1 MAQTSKA
8 AASAPGGAGWF
19 LLQFVKRNAAVAA
32 LVILVLAFSALV
44 PNFTNSRNLSAIMIQ
59 SVVTG
64 FLALGQF
71 LVIVTGGIDLSQGA
85 LVALTSI
92 VVSVTMSH
100 YGLAAAVTAGVVA
113 GLLIGLLC
121 GTLVAKT
128 TMPPFIIT
136 LGVMG
141 IARSLAMMIAN
152 AKPVPIHNELFKVLG
167 EGRIG
172 WEPLSWIPLASILLF
187 VSALAIHLFLRTR
200 RTGRYIYALGSN
212 ETSTRLSGVNVGR
225 LKLLVYVLS
234 SFFCT
239 VGGMV
244 WCSRLVSGS
253 PVGAYNYETES
264 IAAVVVG
271 GASLAGGE
279 GTVLGTMAGVLI
291 FQCIGSMLNLTGINP
306 FWQGVF
312 KGSLIIIA
320 VVLSVFRGHKKL
332 AQ

>member
-1 MAQTSKA
+1 MEQKRVKSGRLANFARRNTS
-8 AASAPGGAGWF
+8 
-19 LLQFVKRNAAVAA
+19 LLA
-32 LVILVLAFSALV
+32 LVVLFALFSLLV

-92 VVSVTMSH
+92 VVSVTMSQH
-100 YGLAAAVTAGVVA
+100 GLVAAVAAGI
-113 GLLIGLLC
+113 GMGILIGLLC
-121 GTLVAKT
+121 GALVAHT
-128 TMPPFIIT
+128 PMPPFIVT

-141 IARSLAMMIAN
+141 IARSLAMLIAS
-152 AKPVPIHNELFKVLG
+152 AKPVPIHNDLFNMLG
-167 EGRIG
+167 SARIG
-172 WEPLSWIPLASILLF
+172 WAPLSWIPWASILLLI
-187 VSALAIHLFLRTR
+187 SAVVIHLFLRWR
-200 RTGRYIYALGSN
+200 RSGRYIYALGSN
-212 ETSTRLSGVNVGR
+212 EMSTKLSGINVAR
-225 LKLLVYVLS
+225 LKLMVYVLS
-234 SFFCT
+234 SFFCAI
-239 VGGMV
+239 GGMV
-244 WCSRLVSGS
+244 WASRLVSGS

-312 KGSLIIIA
+312 KGSLIIAA
-320 VVLSVFRGHKKL
+320 VVLSVFRSHKKP
-332 AQ
+332 AK

>member
-1 MAQTSKA
+1 MERRNTGARLLEFARRNTS
-8 AASAPGGAGWF
+8 
-19 LLQFVKRNAAVAA
+19 LLA
-32 LVILVLAFSALV
+32 LVVLFVLFSTLV
-44 PNFTNSRNLSAIMIQ
+44 PNFTNSRNLSAIMFQ

-85 LVALTSI
+85 MVALTSI
-92 VVSVTMSH
+92 VVSVTMH
-100 YGLAAAVTAGVVA
+100 QYGLVPAVAAGILMGIA
-113 GLLIGLLC
+113 IGLLC
-121 GTLVAKT
+121 GFLVAHT
-128 TMPPFIIT
+128 TMPPFIVT

-152 AKPVPIHNELFKVLG
+152 AKPVPIHNELFNLLG
-167 EGRIG
+167 SARID
-172 WEPLSWIPLASILLF
+172 WPPLSWVPWASILLLL
-187 VSALAIHLFLRTR
+187 SAVIIHLFLRLR
-200 RTGRYIYALGSN
+200 RSGRYIYALGSN
-212 ETSTRLSGVNVGR
+212 EMSTKLSGINVAR

-239 VGGMV
+239 LGGMI

-264 IAAVVVG
+264 IAAVAVG

-312 KGSLIIIA
+312 KGSLIIAA
-320 VVLSVFRGHKKL
+320 VVLSVFRSHKKPVK
-332 AQ
+332 

>member
-1 MAQTSKA
+1 MNQKVNNSR
-8 AASAPGGAGWF
+8 
-19 LLQFVKRNAAVAA
+19 LLLFARRNTPLLA
-32 LVILVLAFSALV
+32 LIVILVLFSALV
-44 PNFTNSRNLSAIMIQ
+44 PNFTNSRNLSAIMFQ

-92 VVSVTMSH
+92 VVSVTMSQ
-100 YGLAAAVTAGVVA
+100 YGLVPAILAGLLM
-113 GLLIGLLC
+113 GLLIGLLS
-121 GTLVAKT
+121 GFLVAYT
-128 TMPPFIIT
+128 PMPPFIVT

-141 IARSLAMMIAN
+141 IARSLAMLIAS
-152 AKPVPIHNELFKVLG
+152 AKPVPIHNELFKILG
-167 EGRIG
+167 AGRIG
-172 WEPLSWIPLASILLF
+172 WGPLSWVPLASILLLL
-187 VSALAIHLFLRTR
+187 SALAIHYFLKLR
-200 RTGRYIYALGSN
+200 RSGRYLYALGSN
-212 ETSTRLSGVNVGR
+212 EMSTRLSGINVAR
-225 LKLLVYVLS
+225 LKLMVYVLS

-239 VGGMV
+239 IGGMV
-244 WCSRLVSGS
+244 WSSRLVSGS
-253 PVGAYNYETES
+253 PVGGYNYETES

-312 KGSLIIIA
+312 KGSLIIAA
-320 VVLSVFRGHKKL
+320 VVLSVFRSHKKQ
-332 AQ
+332 A